1 MGVSSLSGTSWALI
15 AVSAGIVAAAA
26 GCWLLARRL
35 ASERAERRATQ
46 RVLDLF
52 SDVAR
57 DYGFWLL
64 GPEGRIRRWSRGA
77 ERIHGYDSDQVLG
90 RHCSNLYSEPD
101 RSANVPQRV
110 LELAARQGRHEFR
123 GERVRHDGR
132 TVAVDS
138 VLQALRDTSGNL
150 TGFCEVEHDVSGQRQ
165 VEQTLRQT
173 RSSLMQ
179 AHKLEAIGRLSGG
192 VAHDFNNVI
201 QVIKNCVRVLQ
212 RRLADQP
219 QQLQFLDMIERNADR
234 AAGLSQ
240 HLLGFA
246 RSEPQESGV
255 TNVHEV
261 IEAALQ
267 LLHQTLNENIVLE
280 QQLRSSF
287 PWTSIDRTQL
297 EAALLN
303 LAANARDAMQG
314 GGTLAIETSDVGVDS
329 GSGSAEGAGQYITIA
344 LSDSG
349 ARTPGT
355 QPAMRPDA
363 SLQQVRQLI
372 EEAGGRL
379 SLESRPESGGTVV
392 TLWLPC
398 VRVPSAAASPRVAD
412 SDPDRTEAG
421 STPLHVT

>member
-15 AVSAGIVAAAA
+15 VVSAVVMATAA
-26 GCWLLARRL
+26 GCLLLGHRL

-52 SDVAR
+52 TDVAR

-90 RHCSNLYSEPD
+90 RHCANLYSEPD
-101 RSANVPQRV
+101 RTANVPQRV

-123 GERVRHDGR
+123 GERVRQDGR
-132 TVAVDS
+132 SVAVDS

-150 TGFCEVEHDVSGQRQ
+150 TGFCEVEHDVTGQRQ

-255 TNVHEV
+255 TNVHAV
-261 IEAALQ
+261 IEDALQ

-280 QQLRSSF
+280 QQLRSQF

-314 GGTLAIETSDVGVDS
+314 GGTLAIETSDVGVES
-329 GSGSAEGAGQYITIA
+329 SSGSAEGADPYITIA
-344 LSDSG
+344 VSDSG
-349 ARTPGT
+349 ARIPGA
-355 QPAMRPDA
+355 QSAMRPDA

-392 TLWLPC
+392 MLWLPC
-398 VRVPSAAASPRVAD
+398 VRVPSAAASPRGVD
-412 SDPDRTEAG
+412 SVHERTDAG
-421 STPLHVT
+421 PTPLHVT